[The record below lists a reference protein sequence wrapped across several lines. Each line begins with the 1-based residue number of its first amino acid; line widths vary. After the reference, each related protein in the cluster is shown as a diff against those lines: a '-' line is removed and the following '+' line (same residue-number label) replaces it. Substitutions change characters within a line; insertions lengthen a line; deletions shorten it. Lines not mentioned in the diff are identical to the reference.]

1 MAQTR
6 RKNIGGVKKKRLKK
20 RKVNIVLTQKAA
32 IVQKS
37 DNIKAAQPGTIR
49 KAPTRLPADVGAN
62 FRIKITKRKK

>member
-32 IVQKS
+32 IVRKN
-37 DNIKAAQPGTIR
+37 DNIKAAQPDTIR
-49 KAPTRLPADVGAN
+49 KAPAKLYPDNGAN
-62 FRIKITKRKK
+62 FKIRIRKKS

>member
-6 RKNIGGVKKKRLKK
+6 RKNIGSAKKKRLKK
-20 RKVNIVLTQKAA
+20 RKVSIVLTQKAV
-32 IVQKS
+32 IVQKN
-37 DNIKAAQPGTIR
+37 DNIKTVQSDTIR